1 MKISRRNISA
11 LALAA
16 CLPLVPLGAA
26 ANGFPDKP
34 VRLVMPFPAGGMG
47 DIVARHLATDLGKL
61 WGQPVVVDNRAGA
74 SGMIG
79 NEHVARSA
87 PDGYTLLLGISQLA
101 LAPSLYPRLA
111 YDVEKDFVPLA
122 RVADAV
128 SVFIT
133 NDPGIRSMKDYV
145 ALAKASPDKYSYG
158 TYGAGTTAHIFAEMF
173 SRENGIRA
181 VHVPYKGAAPMMTD
195 LLAGHVSLSF
205 SDLATPLPYVQ
216 SGKVRAYA
224 VTGSRRAPLLPDVP
238 TFSEL
243 GYKGFDVAGW
253 YGLFAPAKTPPEV
266 VRRIRAGVDQVL
278 KSPEMQ
284 ARLTQLGLLPS
295 TDTPESFEQRLRDD
309 VAYWKKAVADNNIRI
324 DP

>member
-1 MKISRRNISA
+1 MKVLLSKLIAMA
-11 LALAA
+11 LTGLAM
-16 CLPLVPLGAA
+16 VPLTVAA
-26 ANGFPDKP
+26 QAYPDKP

-47 DIVARHLATDLGKL
+47 DIVARMLATDLARL
-61 WGQPVVVDNRAGA
+61 WGQPVVVD
-74 SGMIG
+74 
-79 NEHVARSA
+79 
-87 PDGYTLLLGISQLA
+87 ISQMA
-101 LAPSLYPRLA
+101 LAPSLYAKLP

-133 NDPGIRSMKDYV
+133 NDPAIRSMKDYV
-145 ALAKASPDKYSYG
+145 ALAARSPDKYSYG
-158 TYGAGTTAHIFAEMF
+158 TYGAGTTAHIFAETF
-173 SRENGIRA
+173 NRENGIRT
-181 VHVPYKGAAPMMTD
+181 VHIPYKGAAPMMTD

-216 SGKVRAYA
+216 AGKVRAYA

-253 YGLFAPAKTPPEV
+253 YALFAPAKTPPEV
-266 VRRIRAGVDQVL
+266 VRRIREGVDKVL
-278 KSPEMQ
+278 KAPETQ

-295 TDTPESFEQRLRDD
+295 TDTPAAFEQRLRDD
-309 VAYWKKAVADNNIRI
+309 TAYWKKAVTDNNIRI
-324 DP
+324 EP

>member
-1 MKISRRNISA
+1 MKISKRRLA
-11 LALAA
+11 AFALAA
-16 CLPLVPLGAA
+16 CLPLAPLMAGA
-26 ANGFPDKP
+26 NTYPDKP
-34 VRLVMPFPAGGMG
+34 VRIVMPFPAGGMG
-47 DIVARHLATDLGKL
+47 DIVARLLATDLARL

-79 NEHVARSA
+79 NEHVARAA
-87 PDGYTLLLGISQLA
+87 PDGHTLLLTISQVA
-101 LAPSLYPRLA
+101 VAPSLYAKLP
-111 YDVEKDFVPLA
+111 YDIEKDFVPLA

-145 ALAKASPDKYSYG
+145 ALAAKSPDKYSYG
-158 TYGAGTTAHIFAEMF
+158 TYGAGTSAHIFAEMF
-173 SRENGIRA
+173 SRANGIRT

-238 TFSEL
+238 TFGEL
-243 GYKGFDVAGW
+243 GYKGFDVNGW
-253 YGLFAPAKTPPEV
+253 YALFAPAKTPPEV
-266 VRRIRAGVDQVL
+266 VRRLRESIDQVL
-278 KSPEMQ
+278 KAPEMQ
-284 ARLTQLGLLPS
+284 TRLTQLGLLPS
-295 TDTPESFEQRLRDD
+295 ADAPQAFEQRLRDD
-309 VAYWKKAVADNNIRI
+309 LAYWKKAIVDNGIRI
-324 DP
+324 EP

>member
-1 MKISRRNISA
+1 MKVSLSKLIATGWVA
-11 LALAA
+11 LAMLPLAA
-16 CLPLVPLGAA
+16 AA
-26 ANGFPDKP
+26 QGYPDKP

-47 DIVARHLATDLGKL
+47 DIVARMLAVDLARL

-87 PDGYTLLLGISQLA
+87 PDGYTLLLAISQVA
-101 LAPSLYPRLA
+101 LAPSLYPKLP

-133 NDPGIRSMKDYV
+133 NDPGIHSMKDYV
-145 ALAKASPDKYSYG
+145 ALAAKSPDKYSYG
-158 TYGAGTTAHIFAEMF
+158 TYGAGTTAHIFAETF
-173 SRENGIRA
+173 NRENGIRT
-181 VHVPYKGAAPMMTD
+181 VHIPYKGAAPMMTD

-253 YGLFAPAKTPPEV
+253 YALFAPAKTPPEV
-266 VRRIRAGVDQVL
+266 VRRIREGVDKVL
-278 KSPEMQ
+278 KAPETQ

-295 TDTPESFEQRLRDD
+295 TDAPAAFEQRLRDD
-309 VAYWKKAVADNNIRI
+309 IGYWKKAVADDNIRI
-324 DP
+324 EQ

>member
-1 MKISRRNISA
+1 MKVSLNKIAA
-11 LALAA
+11 LALAGLA
-16 CLPLVPLGAA
+16 MLPLAA
-26 ANGFPDKP
+26 AAQGYPDKP

-47 DIVARHLATDLGKL
+47 DIVARMLAADLAKL

-79 NEHVARSA
+79 NEHVARAA
-87 PDGYTLLLGISQLA
+87 PDGYTLLLAISQVA
-101 LAPSLYPRLA
+101 LAPSLYPKLA

-133 NDPGIRSMKDYV
+133 SDPEIRSMKDYV
-145 ALAKASPDKYSYG
+145 ALAAKSPDKYSYG

-173 SRENGIRA
+173 NRETGIRT
-181 VHVPYKGAAPMMTD
+181 VHIPYKGAAPMMTD

-253 YGLFAPAKTPPEV
+253 YALFAPAKTPPEV
-266 VRRIRAGVDQVL
+266 VRRIRDGVDKVL
-278 KSPEMQ
+278 KAPETQ

-295 TDTPESFEQRLRDD
+295 TDAPAAFEQRLRDD
-309 VAYWKKAVADNNIRI
+309 MAYWKKAVADNQIRLT
-324 DP
+324 P

>member
-1 MKISRRNISA
+1 MKISFNKITA
-11 LALAA
+11 LALAGLA
-16 CLPLVPLGAA
+16 MLPLAA
-26 ANGFPDKP
+26 AAQGYPDKP

-47 DIVARHLATDLGKL
+47 DIVARMLAADLAKL

-79 NEHVARSA
+79 NEHVARAA
-87 PDGYTLLLGISQLA
+87 PDGYTLLLAISQVA
-101 LAPSLYPRLA
+101 LAPSLYPKLA

-133 NDPGIRSMKDYV
+133 SDPEIRSMKDYV
-145 ALAKASPDKYSYG
+145 ALAAKSPDKYSYG

-173 SRENGIRA
+173 NRETGIRT
-181 VHVPYKGAAPMMTD
+181 VHIPYKGAAPMMTD

-253 YGLFAPAKTPPEV
+253 YALFAPAKTPPEV
-266 VRRIRAGVDQVL
+266 VRRIRDGVDKVL
-278 KSPEMQ
+278 KAPETQ

-295 TDTPESFEQRLRDD
+295 TDAPAAFEQRLRDD
-309 VAYWKKAVADNNIRI
+309 MAYWKKAVADNQIRI
-324 DP
+324 AP

>member
-1 MKISRRNISA
+1 MKISLNKIAA
-11 LALAA
+11 LALAGLA
-16 CLPLVPLGAA
+16 MLPLAA
-26 ANGFPDKP
+26 AAQGYPDKP

-47 DIVARHLATDLGKL
+47 DIVARMLAADLAKL

-79 NEHVARSA
+79 NEHVARAA
-87 PDGYTLLLGISQLA
+87 PDGYTLLLAISQVA
-101 LAPSLYPRLA
+101 LAPSLYPKLA

-133 NDPGIRSMKDYV
+133 SDPEIRSMKDYV
-145 ALAKASPDKYSYG
+145 ALAAKSPDKYSYG

-173 SRENGIRA
+173 NRETGIRT
-181 VHVPYKGAAPMMTD
+181 VHIPYKGAAPMMTD

-253 YGLFAPAKTPPEV
+253 YALFAPAKTPPEV
-266 VRRIRAGVDQVL
+266 VRRIRDGVDKVL
-278 KSPEMQ
+278 KAPETQ

-295 TDTPESFEQRLRDD
+295 TDAPATFEQRLRDD
-309 VAYWKKAVADNNIRI
+309 MAYWKKAVADNQIRI
-324 DP
+324 AP

>member
-1 MKISRRNISA
+1 MKVLLSKLIAMA
-11 LALAA
+11 LTGLAM
-16 CLPLVPLGAA
+16 VPLTVAA
-26 ANGFPDKP
+26 QAYPDKP

-47 DIVARHLATDLGKL
+47 DIVARMLATDLARL

-87 PDGYTLLLGISQLA
+87 PDGYTLLLGISQMA
-101 LAPSLYPRLA
+101 LAPSLYAKLP

-133 NDPGIRSMKDYV
+133 NDPAIRSMKDYV
-145 ALAKASPDKYSYG
+145 ALAARSPDKYSYG
-158 TYGAGTTAHIFAEMF
+158 TYGAGTTAHIFAETF
-173 SRENGIRA
+173 NRENGIRT
-181 VHVPYKGAAPMMTD
+181 VHIPYKGAAPMMTD

-216 SGKVRAYA
+216 AGKVRAYA

-253 YGLFAPAKTPPEV
+253 YALFAPAKTPPEV
-266 VRRIRAGVDQVL
+266 VRRIREGVDKVL
-278 KSPEMQ
+278 KAPETQ

-295 TDTPESFEQRLRDD
+295 ADAPAAFEQRLRDD
-309 VAYWKKAVADNNIRI
+309 TAYWKKAVTDNNIRI
-324 DP
+324 EQ

>member
-1 MKISRRNISA
+1 MKISLNKITA
-11 LALAA
+11 LALAGLA
-16 CLPLVPLGAA
+16 MLPLAA
-26 ANGFPDKP
+26 AAQGYPDKP

-47 DIVARHLATDLGKL
+47 DIVARMLAADLAKL

-79 NEHVARSA
+79 NEHVARAA
-87 PDGYTLLLGISQLA
+87 PDGYTLLLAISQVA
-101 LAPSLYPRLA
+101 LAPSLYPKLA

-133 NDPGIRSMKDYV
+133 SDPEIRSMKDYV
-145 ALAKASPDKYSYG
+145 ALAAKSPDKYSYG

-173 SRENGIRA
+173 NRETGIRT
-181 VHVPYKGAAPMMTD
+181 VHIPYKGAAPMMTD

-253 YGLFAPAKTPPEV
+253 YALFAPAKTPPEV
-266 VRRIRAGVDQVL
+266 VRRIRDGVDKVL
-278 KSPEMQ
+278 KAPETQ

-295 TDTPESFEQRLRDD
+295 TDAPATFEQRLRDD
-309 VAYWKKAVADNNIRI
+309 MAYWKKAVADNQIRI
-324 DP
+324 AP